1 VAGQAGPHVKIFGI
15 GLSRT
20 GTLTL
25 AKALTI
31 LGLDAQHFPDDPG
44 TQEELKA
51 GRYDL
56 SILREKQA
64 LTDIPVAPFYAQFDA
79 LFPDSKFI
87 LTTRPTDSWL
97 RSVENHFEMWVNQR
111 RTPFDDFVHAWRLR
125 DASFQREPIRVRQAV
140 ARRERSPLFR
150 RQTRPAARVR
160 HVQRRRVGDALPVPR
175 PASARRAVPPRKP
188 RANDAREP
196 TGCRRAAPGTK
207 SAFAASL
214 GKWARLDSNQG
225 PTDYEF

>member
-1 VAGQAGPHVKIFGI
+1 MAALAGPHVKIFGI

-31 LGLDAQHFPDDPG
+31 LGLDAQHFPDDAG

-56 SILREKQA
+56 SILREKEA

-111 RTPFDDFVHAWRLR
+111 RTPFDDFVHACVYGTLQFNASRFEYVKQLHEENVRRYFADKPGRLLEF
-125 DASFQREPIRVRQAV
+125 DMFS
-140 ARRERSPLFR
+140 
-150 RQTRPAARVR
+150 
-160 HVQRRRVGDALPVPR
+160 GDEWATLCRFLGLPVPDVPFPHENR
-175 PASARRAVPPRKP
+175 ARTTPASSRDPDGPHRALKRLRRKP
-188 RANDAREP
+188 R
-196 TGCRRAAPGTK
+196 
-207 SAFAASL
+207 
-214 GKWARLDSNQG
+214 
-225 PTDYEF
+225 

>member
-1 VAGQAGPHVKIFGI
+1 MKIFGI

-25 AKALTI
+25 ANALTI

-79 LFPDSKFI
+79 IFPDSKFI
-87 LTTRPTDSWL
+87 LTTRPTDSWI
-97 RSVENHFEMWVNQR
+97 RSVENHFEMWVNER
-111 RTPFDDFVHAWRLR
+111 RTAFDDFVHACVYGTLHFSASRFEYVKQLHEENVHRYFADKPGRLLVF
-125 DASFQREPIRVRQAV
+125 DMFG
-140 ARRERSPLFR
+140 
-150 RQTRPAARVR
+150 
-160 HVQRRRVGDALPVPR
+160 GDEWVTLCRFLDLPVPEVPFPHENR
-175 PASARRAVPPRKP
+175 ARTTPASPRDRDGPLRALKRLRRKP
-188 RANDAREP
+188 R
-196 TGCRRAAPGTK
+196 
-207 SAFAASL
+207 
-214 GKWARLDSNQG
+214 
-225 PTDYEF
+225 